1 MNPFRRMVKI
11 CWTASRYRL
20 DGLVDLKQLENS
32 DIPRRYLWLLRL
44 SPIRL
49 FPKGPYSRG
58 KRLRLALETL
68 GPVFIKFG
76 QLLST
81 RRDLIPLDIA
91 DELARL
97 QDRVPAFPTETA
109 IAIIEQ
115 ALEQPI
121 GEAFAQFDPAPLA
134 SASVAQV
141 HTAIR
146 HDGSEVVVKVVRP
159 NIQKV
164 IREDMHVLRTLASL
178 LVKASVE
185 ARRLH
190 LLEVLDDYEKTI
202 LAELDMRQEA
212 DNTAKLRLNFAG
224 SPMLYVP
231 KVHWDYCRTN
241 ILVLERIYGVQISD
255 VAQLKAR
262 GTNMRVLAERGV
274 ETFFTQVF
282 VDNFFHA
289 DMHPGNIFVDVSDP
303 ESPRYIAVDCAIIGK
318 LTKEDQDYLARNL
331 LAFFNRD
338 YAEVARLHLDS
349 GWVPE
354 DTDAGEFE
362 RVIRELCEPIFEK
375 PLHEIQFS
383 QFLVQLFQTASQF
396 QMEIQPQLVLLQKTL
411 LYIEGLGRELY
422 PELDLWAT
430 AKPFME
436 TWMAEHV
443 GPAATLREFAARGP
457 ELLQQLPRLPALI
470 LDATSQIRHL
480 ERTVVR
486 QNTALK
492 DLEQRIDKL
501 SHRDRIR
508 RYAGVALI
516 VAATILLW
524 GPISQSLQATED
536 LSTVAGLVS
545 AVLGSLLLVRT

>member
-1 MNPFRRMVKI
+1 MVKI

-121 GEAFAQFDPAPLA
+121 GEAFAQFDLAPLA

-255 VAQLKAR
+255 VTQLKAR
-262 GTNMRVLAERGV
+262 GTNMKVLAERGV

-349 GWVPE
+349 G
-354 DTDAGEFE
+354 
-362 RVIRELCEPIFEK
+362 
-375 PLHEIQFS
+375 
-383 QFLVQLFQTASQF
+383 
-396 QMEIQPQLVLLQKTL
+396 
-411 LYIEGLGRELY
+411 
-422 PELDLWAT
+422 
-430 AKPFME
+430 
-436 TWMAEHV
+436 
-443 GPAATLREFAARGP
+443 
-457 ELLQQLPRLPALI
+457 
-470 LDATSQIRHL
+470 
-480 ERTVVR
+480 
-486 QNTALK
+486 
-492 DLEQRIDKL
+492 
-501 SHRDRIR
+501 
-508 RYAGVALI
+508 
-516 VAATILLW
+516 
-524 GPISQSLQATED
+524 
-536 LSTVAGLVS
+536 
-545 AVLGSLLLVRT
+545 

>member
-1 MNPFRRMVKI
+1 MNPFRRLVKI
-11 CWTASRYRL
+11 AWTASRYRL
-20 DGLVDLKQLENS
+20 DVLVDLKQLKNT
-32 DIPRRYLWLLRL
+32 DIPLRYQWLLRL

-49 FPKGPYSRG
+49 FPKGRYSRG

-81 RRDLIPLDIA
+81 RRDLLPLDVA

-97 QDRVPAFPTETA
+97 QDHVPSFPTDVA

-121 GEAFAQFDPAPLA
+121 EEAFAHFDREPLA

-159 NIQKV
+159 DIQKV
-164 IREDMHVLRTLASL
+164 IREDMQVLRSLANL
-178 LVKASVE
+178 LIKISVE

-190 LLEVLDDYEKTI
+190 LREVLDDYEQTI
-202 LAELDMRQEA
+202 LAELDMRKEA

-231 KVHWDYCRTN
+231 KVHWDYCHTN

-255 VAQLKAR
+255 LAELKAR
-262 GTNMRVLAERGV
+262 GTNMKVLAERGV

-349 GWVPE
+349 GWVP
-354 DTDAGEFE
+354 DGTDPIEFE

-375 PLHEIQFS
+375 PLSEIEFS
-383 QFLVQLFQTASQF
+383 QFLVQLFKAASQF
-396 QMEIQPQLVLLQKTL
+396 HMEIQPQLVLLQKTL

-422 PELDLWAT
+422 PELDLWET

-443 GPAATLREFAARGP
+443 GPAATFREFAARGP
-457 ELLQQLPRLPALI
+457 ELLEQLPRLPALI
-470 LDATSQIRHL
+470 LNATGQIRHL
-480 ERTVVR
+480 ERTVER
-486 QNTALK
+486 QSASLK
-492 DLEQRIDKL
+492 NLEERVGKL
-501 SHRDRIR
+501 SYRGRVR
-508 RYAGVALI
+508 RYAGAALI

-524 GPISQSLQATED
+524 GPISQSLEAAQD
-536 LSTVAGLVS
+536 LTNLAGLVS
-545 AVLGSLLLVRT
+545 AVLGSWLLVRA